1 MVASGKN
8 EIITIR
14 GLNKTFGSGD
24 TAVTALS
31 GIDLTI
37 YEGEIFGII
46 GFSGAGKSTLVR
58 CINLLE
64 RPTSGSITVNGQKLT
79 WMEKQADGKSCMR
92 TVSPQELR
100 QARKK
105 ISMIFQGF
113 NLLMQRT
120 CLKNVCFPM
129 ELSGVPKAQ
138 AEKKALELLDLVGL
152 KEKASAYPAQLS
164 GGQKQRIAIARALAS
179 NPKVLLCDEATS
191 ALDPTTT
198 RSILKLIQD
207 INRRMGI
214 TAVIITHE
222 MAVVE
227 EICTRVAILDG
238 GEVAEEGRV
247 EDIFAHPAT
256 DAARRLVYPGGV
268 SAKQYPAGTR
278 AVRVSFNGGTVYDP
292 LIASLAIDC
301 GVKVTILG
309 ADTRTIDGKAFGTML
324 LLLPDDPNE
333 AAKALSYIRSQP
345 NITAEE
351 VEYHA

>member
-1 MVASGKN
+1 MIKLEHIS
-8 EIITIR
+8 
-14 GLNKTFGSGD
+14 KTFGDTGD
-24 TAVTALS
+24 GVHAVKDVSLEI
-31 GIDLTI
+31 GD
-37 YEGEIFGII
+37 GEIFGII

-64 RPTSGSITVNGQKLT
+64 RPTSGTVTVDGQELT
-79 WMEKQADGKSCMR
+79 ALSEK
-92 TVSPQELR
+92 ELR

-164 GGQKQRIAIARALAS
+164 GGQKQRVAIARALATD
-179 NPKVLLCDEATS
+179 PKVLLCDEATS

-198 RSILKLIQD
+198 NSILALLKELNQKL
-207 INRRMGI
+207 GV
-214 TAVIITHE
+214 TVVIITHQ
-222 MAVVE
+222 VSVIE

-268 SAKQYPAGTR
+268 SAKQHPAGTR

-324 LLLPDDPNE
+324 LLLPDDSNE

>member
-1 MVASGKN
+1 MIKLEHIS
-8 EIITIR
+8 
-14 GLNKTFGSGD
+14 KTFGDTGD
-24 TAVTALS
+24 GVHAVKDVSLEI
-31 GIDLTI
+31 GD
-37 YEGEIFGII
+37 GEIFGII

-64 RPTSGSITVNGQKLT
+64 QPTSGSITVNGQKLT
-79 WMEKQADGKSCMR
+79 WMEQQADGKSCMR

-164 GGQKQRIAIARALAS
+164 GGQKQRVAIARALATD
-179 NPKVLLCDEATS
+179 PKVLLCDEATS

-198 RSILKLIQD
+198 NSILALLKELNQKL
-207 INRRMGI
+207 GV
-214 TAVIITHE
+214 TVVIITHQ
-222 MAVVE
+222 MSVIE
-227 EICTRVAILDG
+227 EICSRVAILDG
-238 GEVAEEGRV
+238 GVVAEQGDVQE
-247 EDIFAHPAT
+247 IFSNPQT
-256 DAARRLVYPGGV
+256 DAARQLVYPGGI
-268 SAKQYPAGTR
+268 R
-278 AVRVSFNGGTVYDP
+278 AEQVPPSSRAIRISFNGGTVYQP

-301 GVKVTILG
+301 GVKANILG
-309 ADTRTIDGKAFGTML
+309 ADTRNINGHAFGTML
-324 LLLPDDPNE
+324 LSLPQEPAE
-333 AAKALSYIRSQP
+333 AARAIGYLRSQP
-345 NITAEE
+345 NLTIEE